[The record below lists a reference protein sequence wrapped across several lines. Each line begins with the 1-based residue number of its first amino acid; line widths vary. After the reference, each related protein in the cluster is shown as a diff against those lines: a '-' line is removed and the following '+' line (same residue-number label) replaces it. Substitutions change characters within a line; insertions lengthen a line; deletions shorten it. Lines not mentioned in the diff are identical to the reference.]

1 MHSQG
6 DKMNTHDRHFS
17 FFLAFIFFFSQFAPE
32 VWAARVEVYDPKKV
46 SVAVLPYPA
55 SASDRAL
62 IEETAE
68 SVRRDLSHIPYF
80 HVVSPETV
88 RTLLDYHADS
98 LQSGS
103 VVTDAERYLGLAKS
117 HWFDREYP
125 EAEATVNR
133 AISSLERQPGKGA
146 LLVDALLTKAMIF
159 QETHRQAES
168 KEIFQKVLA
177 INPQFT
183 LAGLP
188 VAGRSRHVFK
198 STRADLLTRHS
209 GSLEIKTNPP
219 ATVVYLNGIRKGV
232 TPLSLA
238 GLPEGSY
245 LMTFEASRY
254 ETVSEPVVVTA
265 NTTQFINRRMQW
277 SGAGGGIPGL
287 GVPAKTEKDLQNEI
301 KLAALIGQTLKVD
314 KVVLVT
320 SQHKKGE
327 PMVVVRTVDTAL
339 KAAYNPIGM
348 PFEEMLRDK
357 KMAVARITADLD
369 DQAKLN
375 VLDHPQDSLEP
386 DMGDIRILRRDLPF
400 YKKPLFLGFMGAVVG
415 GAIGAT
421 VGVLTTRNSSSGS
434 GGDAGGVDITFE

>member
-1 MHSQG
+1 
-6 DKMNTHDRHFS
+6 MNRRARHFS
-17 FFLAFIFFFSQFAPE
+17 LFLALTFFLSQLSLE
-32 VWAARVEVYDPKKV
+32 VWAKRVEIYDPKKV

-55 SASDRAL
+55 SAADRAL
-62 IEETAE
+62 IEETAD
-68 SVRRDLSHIPYF
+68 SVRRDLSAIPYF

-88 RTLLDYHADS
+88 KTLLDYHADS
-98 LQSGS
+98 IQTGAAI
-103 VVTDAERYLGLAKS
+103 TDAERYLGLAKS
-117 HWFDREYP
+117 HWFDRDYP

-133 AISSLERQPGKGA
+133 AISSLERQKGKGA

-177 INPQFT
+177 INPQLT

-188 VAGRSRHVFK
+188 VAGRSRHVFNE
-198 STRADLLTRHS
+198 TRSDLLQRHS

-219 ATVVYLNGIRKGV
+219 ATAVYLNGIRKGV
-232 TPLSLA
+232 TPLSLT

-254 ETVSEPVVVTA
+254 ETATEPVVVTA

-277 SGAGGGIPGL
+277 SGAGGNIARL
-287 GVPAKTEKDLQNEI
+287 GVPAKTEKELQDEV
-301 KLAALIGQTLKVD
+301 KLAAQIGQTLKVD

-320 SQHKKGE
+320 SQHKKGTA
-327 PMVVVRTVDTAL
+327 MVVVRTVDTAL
-339 KAAYNPIGM
+339 NAAYNPIGM
-348 PFEEMLRDK
+348 PFEEMLKDK
-357 KMAVARITADLD
+357 KAAVARLTADLD

-375 VLDHPQDSLEP
+375 VLDNPQNKLEP
-386 DMGDIRILRRDLPF
+386 DMGDVRVLRRALPF
-400 YKKPLFLGFMGAVVG
+400 YKKPLFLGFMGAIVG

-421 VGVLTTRNSSSGS
+421 VGVLATRNSGSSSGS
-434 GGDAGGVDITFE
+434 EGGVDITFE